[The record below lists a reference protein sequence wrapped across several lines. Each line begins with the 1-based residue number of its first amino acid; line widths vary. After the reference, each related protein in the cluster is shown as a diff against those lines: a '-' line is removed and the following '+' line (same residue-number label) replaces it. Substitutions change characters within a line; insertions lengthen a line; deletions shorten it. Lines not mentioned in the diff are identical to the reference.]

1 MENLNEGLHVHYVQ
15 PDGTHSTA
23 TITQVHNKDA
33 GVVDLSITP
42 DNDNQEPYNRS
53 TVVYSKN
60 PREDTWHF
68 IEDDTPE

>member
-15 PDGTHSTA
+15 PDGTHSAA
-23 TITQVHNKDA
+23 TVKHVHNKDT
-33 GVVDLSITP
+33 GVVDLSITR
-42 DNDNQEPYNRS
+42 DDDIKESYTRR

-60 PREDTWHF
+60 PKPYTWHF